1 MTFIL
6 LFCASALSAFLG
18 WIMEMLGRDYGISG
32 GAWRIIFYIIA
43 ALLIV
48 AGIIDGITDFI
59 RIISRKRSGGRS
71 VYPSVTTQGLYPPP
85 KRSGTATPKAR
96 LKKQPPRTTG
106 NKGKK

>member
-1 MTFIL
+1 MTFVL

-32 GAWRIIFYIIA
+32 GAWQIIFYIIA

-59 RIISRKRSGGRS
+59 RIISRKRSGGRL
-71 VYPSVTTQGLYPPP
+71 VHPSVTKQGLYPPP
-85 KRSGTATPKAR
+85 KRGGRAKPPALPSKRPTA
-96 LKKQPPRTTG
+96 
-106 NKGKK
+106 GKKK